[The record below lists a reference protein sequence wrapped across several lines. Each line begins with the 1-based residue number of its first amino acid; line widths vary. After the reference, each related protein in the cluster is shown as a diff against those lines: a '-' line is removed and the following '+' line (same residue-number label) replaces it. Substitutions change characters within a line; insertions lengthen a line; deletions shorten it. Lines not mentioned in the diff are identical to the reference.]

1 MNWFMLMPSAWAAS
15 NRYSCMLIGI
25 RTSTRPLLRS
35 SGREVVRLMDV
46 F

>member
-1 MNWFMLMPSAWAAS
+1 L

-25 RTSTRPLLRS
+25 RTSTRPLLFS
-35 SGREVVRLMDV
+35 SGREVTRLMAM